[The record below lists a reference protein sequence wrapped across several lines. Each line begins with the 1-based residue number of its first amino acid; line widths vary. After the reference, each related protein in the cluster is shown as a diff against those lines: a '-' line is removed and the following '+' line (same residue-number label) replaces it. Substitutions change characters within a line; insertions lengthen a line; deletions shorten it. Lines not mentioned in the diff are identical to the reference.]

1 MRRIIRYLFSFL
13 LLIICQHTVLGQQTF
28 TPEFADPLLESWR
41 WKQIPELRGKGIR
54 CIIESN
60 DCSIWFG
67 VDNGIYRYNGKDW
80 TFYSSENSCIQGP
93 INVLSK
99 TNDGSILAGS
109 TNGLYEFQNNKW
121 KTLIAGNN
129 RTHTNVVSIKTISND
144 CILAGVNQGILIFKG
159 SKRALITTKPYFNS
173 FKQLFPDIKLIGL
186 PDIDVFQK
194 KLPKVDGFFEY
205 SKSELWVLYSQTA
218 SGFILHFDVD
228 KILSEGFK
236 DYQITSQVG
245 NNKLGTG
252 LKIIKARD
260 NKIWIISGHYSSE
273 VITYDGKKWNSIK
286 LSHIFGGDELHTC
299 LMEAKDGSIW
309 VGGLGKL
316 YVYKNNKWSFYEAP
330 QLPIPYSRIIF
341 TESSKGI
348 IWIAGVQNEVYY
360 LDYSLKKWA
369 TYKNLNLE
377 CEAPNGDNWFLTVDN
392 RAVVLRNNKWL
403 AYSGKDSLIENPVKI
418 ITTRSGQVWVA
429 GSHHGVAATAYLEGG
444 KWHKQLHPYLS
455 WGIDYRDVF
464 EAADGSI
471 WFGGSVD
478 AQRDKGQLSG
488 ILRLQISK
496 DNKFTWTHYS
506 AAQGIAQSN
515 AYGIGQSRDGKM
527 WIGGAR
533 LHFFNGKNW
542 ERSTQLDVLNQY
554 VNCIYSRQGQ
564 NLWVG
569 SRFYGLFSYN
579 GKTWNQYNANKGL
592 SSNSI
597 ISIFSVNDS
606 CVWVSTDNGICRFD
620 GKTWVNGMF
629 HPRLTMTREGGSIV
643 VSKNGAVW
651 INKSMREWKRRAF
664 TFNTTPQSA
673 WENFYTV
680 RYLPDTLGPSTK
692 IKVFAPEVD
701 QAGNTVINWEGND
714 YWEDTPAGQLY
725 YSYRINNGEWS
736 NFENSTYHTFTNLHS
751 GKYTFEI
758 RARDS
763 DFNIDKTPAKIQFVV
778 LPPVWRQ
785 SWFILLVLA
794 FVSSLAFA
802 GNQIIKRNKVLLKL
816 NNTLNYA
823 NQELTQQKEEII
835 GQQRQIFEHQD
846 QLEYTNTLLENQNE
860 EIASQRDKLTEM
872 VKTIEELSQ
881 ARLSFF
887 TNVSHEFRTPLTLI
901 LGPLEKLLTGKT
913 KDSAERKYLYNLIYR
928 NAQRLLRLINQLLEF
943 RKIEIGAIELSIRP
957 GDMVKFLND
966 ITNMFK
972 GQTSQRNIK
981 LSFHSSESSIITVFD
996 YDKIEKII
1004 FNLLSNAFKFTP
1016 DNGKISVELIRNNQD
1031 SFQNN
1036 QLSIPGNRY
1045 IQIIVKD
1052 TGIGIDKEHIDHVFE
1067 KFYQVG
1073 EYQRF
1078 SSGSGLGLAY
1088 IKELIEIHGGK
1099 ITVSSTP
1106 GKGTSFNV
1114 FIPTITIDDDSIQY
1128 NPEAEDYLATDNIS
1142 ILAET
1147 NDENKLAEPSLTT
1160 TVNSDEPSGQK
1171 VETILIVEDDAE
1183 LMNYLGNSLTE
1194 YHVRLAKN
1202 GLEGYNMA
1210 TEIQPDLIIS
1220 DIMMPEMDGLELCQK
1235 LKSNLITSHIP
1246 IILLT
1251 ARSLVEQKVE
1261 GYEIGA
1267 DDYIEKPFNDSLLLA
1282 RIKNLIDSRK
1292 KLRERFLKDF
1302 ILEPKEIELAS
1313 ADEKLINNVIILIE
1327 KNLSESGFNIDEM
1340 CKQFY
1345 LSRSHFTRKIK
1356 QLTGLSP
1363 IELLTSFRLKRASK
1377 LLMQGK
1383 VSISEISYMVGF
1395 EHPNSLSRS
1404 FRKEFGMSPSEYVEK
1419 NRRDNGA

>member
-1 MRRIIRYLFSFL
+1 MKRRILYLFSFL
-13 LLIICQHTVLGQQTF
+13 SLIICQHAVFGQQNF
-28 TPEFADPLLESWR
+28 TPEFADPLLEPWR

-67 VDNGIYRYNGKDW
+67 GDNGIYRYNGKEW
-80 TFYSSENSCIQGP
+80 TFYSSGNSCIQGP

-99 TNDGSILAGS
+99 ANDGSILAGS
-109 TNGLYEFQNNKW
+109 TNGLYEFKNNEC
-121 KTLIAGNN
+121 KTLITGNN
-129 RTHTNVVSIKTISND
+129 RIHINVVNIKTLSNGL
-144 CILAGVNQGILIFKG
+144 ILAGINQGVLVFRGAQRILITPK
-159 SKRALITTKPYFNS
+159 SNFNS
-173 FKQLFPDIKLIGL
+173 FKLLYADLKLIEL
-186 PDIDVFQK
+186 PNDDVFQK
-194 KLPKVDGFFEY
+194 KNPKIDGFFEY
-205 SKSELWVLYSQTA
+205 TNSELWLLCSQTA
-218 SGFILHFDVD
+218 FGYILHFDIN
-228 KILSEGFK
+228 KILAEGFK

-245 NNKLGTG
+245 NSKLGTS
-252 LKIIKARD
+252 LKIIRTKD

-286 LSHIFGGDELHTC
+286 LSRIFGGDELHTC
-299 LMEAKDGSIW
+299 LMEAKDGSVW

-341 TESSKGI
+341 IESSKNI
-348 IWIAGVQNEVYY
+348 IWIAGVQNEVYN

-369 TYKNLNLE
+369 TYKDLNIE
-377 CEAPNGDNWFLTVDN
+377 CEAPNGDKWFLTVVN
-392 RAVVLRNNKWL
+392 KAVVLRNNQWTTFT
-403 AYSGKDSLIENPVKI
+403 GKDSLIDNPVKI
-418 ITTRSGQVWVA
+418 IVTKSGQVWVA

-488 ILRLQISK
+488 VLRLQISPDK
-496 DNKFTWTHYS
+496 KFTWTHYS
-506 AAQGIAQSN
+506 AAQGVSQSN
-515 AYGIGQSRDGKM
+515 AYGLGQSKDGLM
-527 WIGGAR
+527 WIGGAH
-533 LHFFNGKNW
+533 LHYFKGEKW
-542 ERSTQLDVLNQY
+542 ERATQLDVLNQY

-569 SRFYGLFSYN
+569 SRFYGLFSYD
-579 GKTWNQYNANKGL
+579 GKTWNQYNANKGV

-597 ISIFSVNDS
+597 ISIFAVNDS
-606 CVWVSTDNGICRFD
+606 CVWVSTDNGISRFD

-629 HPRLTMTREGGSIV
+629 HSRLTMTREGGSIV
-643 VSKNGAVW
+643 VSKNGTVW

-664 TFNTTPQSA
+664 TFNTTPQTA

-680 RYLPDTLGPSTK
+680 RYLPDSLGPSTK

-736 NFENSTYHTFTNLHS
+736 DFENSTYHTFTNLHS
-751 GKYTFEI
+751 GSYTFEI

-763 DFNIDKTPAKIQFVV
+763 DFNIDKTPAKIQFTV

-785 SWFILLVLA
+785 SWFILLLLA
-794 FVSSLAFA
+794 IISSLAFA
-802 GNQIIKRNKVLLKL
+802 GHQIIKRNKELLKL

-860 EIASQRDKLTEM
+860 EIASQRDKLKEM
-872 VKTIEELSQ
+872 VQTIEELSQ

-901 LGPLEKLLTGKT
+901 LGPLEKLLMGKT
-913 KDSAERKYLYNLIYR
+913 NDGTERKYLYNLIYR

-957 GDMVKFLND
+957 GDMVKFLTD
-966 ITNMFK
+966 ITNLFK
-972 GQTSQRNIK
+972 GQASQRNIK
-981 LSFHSSESSIITVFD
+981 LTFHSSESSIMTVFD

-1016 DNGKISVELIRNNQD
+1016 DKGKISVELIKNNHDPQL
-1031 SFQNN
+1031 NN
-1036 QLSIPGNRY
+1036 ASGAFGNRF

-1114 FIPTITIDDDSIQY
+1114 FIPTITIDDDSIHY
-1128 NPEAEDYLATDNIS
+1128 TPEADEYLATDNIS
-1142 ILAET
+1142 LLPETDYENRLAET
-1147 NDENKLAEPSLTT
+1147 SLNTS
-1160 TVNSDEPSGQK
+1160 VGIDDQSNQK
-1171 VETILIVEDDAE
+1171 TETILIVEDDTE
-1183 LMNYLGNSLTE
+1183 LMNYLGNSLSD
-1194 YHVRLAKN
+1194 YHVQLAKN
-1202 GLEGYNMA
+1202 GLEGYNLA

-1220 DIMMPEMDGLELCQK
+1220 DIMMPVMDGLELCHK
-1235 LKSNLITSHIP
+1235 LKSNIITSHIP
-1246 IILLT
+1246 VILLT

-1261 GYEIGA
+1261 GYETGA

-1292 KLRERFLKDF
+1292 RLRERFLKDF

-1313 ADEKLINNVIILIE
+1313 AYEKLINNVIILIE

-1340 CKQFY
+1340 CNN
-1345 LSRSHFTRKIK
+1345 
-1356 QLTGLSP
+1356 
-1363 IELLTSFRLKRASK
+1363 
-1377 LLMQGK
+1377 
-1383 VSISEISYMVGF
+1383 SI
-1395 EHPNSLSRS
+1395 
-1404 FRKEFGMSPSEYVEK
+1404 
-1419 NRRDNGA
+1419 